1 MSAERDLFPG
11 RECGIIIAA
20 DVTTLPDLQSLAA
33 LGASVR
39 EVAAIK
45 VGFSLALRHGL
56 PAVVGAIKEV
66 TQLPVIFDHQKA
78 GTDIPQMGEPFSL
91 ACREAGAQAVIIFP
105 HSGPRTLEGFV
116 KGAFEHGLVPIV
128 GLVMTHPAYLQSE
141 GGYLRD
147 DAPELICDSA
157 LSLGVTD
164 FVLPGTKRDVVRR
177 FSKSILGG
185 VENVTIMMPG
195 IGTQGGSIKSA
206 FEAAVP
212 HRRFAIVGSA
222 IYAAADPKLA
232 LENLVREFE
241 PNAESC

>member
-1 MSAERDLFPG
+1 VNAQRDLFSG

-20 DVTTLPDLQSLAA
+20 DVSTLPDLQTLAA

-56 PAVVGAIKEV
+56 PATVSTIKEV
-66 TQLPVIFDHQKA
+66 TQLPVIYDHQKA

-105 HSGPRTLEGFV
+105 HSGPKVLEAFI
-116 KGAFEHGLVPIV
+116 KGALEQGLVPVV

-147 DAPELICDSA
+147 DAPELICECA
-157 LSLGVTD
+157 LRLGVTD
-164 FVLPGTKRDVVRR
+164 FVLPGTKPYVVSR
-177 FSKSILGG
+177 FSRSAFAG
-185 VENVTIMMPG
+185 VEGVTIMMPG

-206 FEAAVP
+206 FEAAAP

-222 IYAAADPKLA
+222 IYAAADPKFA
-232 LENLVREFE
+232 LQNLVKEVRT
-241 PNAESC
+241 